1 MFIKWR
7 IDNKFNMKIV
17 LLELRLVLSIILK
30 KIVKKLYPYQIAAL
44 ISTKIGGKSGPQAF
58 KLHESWS

>member
-1 MFIKWR
+1 
-7 IDNKFNMKIV
+7 MKIV

-44 ISTKIGGKSGPQAF
+44 ISTKIGGKSGPQSF
-58 KLHESWS
+58 KLHGSWS